1 MNKQYSLVG
10 IKFYLAISILF
21 TFSSDLFGQSKKR
34 VVRKV
39 QEVNFAEMSIKG
51 TFRNPDGAFLVQ
63 KKGIKFMPLIDVQKN
78 MDKKIREASFY
89 VR

>member
-1 MNKQYSLVG
+1 MEEKTFRNNY
-10 IKFYLAISILF
+10 FNFFFAILF
-21 TFSSDLFGQSKKR
+21 ILSTTAMAQSKKR

-51 TFRNPDGAFLVQ
+51 TVRNPDGAFLVQ

>member
-1 MNKQYSLVG
+1 MKAYLLVCTLFVAIAIPSYS
-10 IKFYLAISILF
+10 
-21 TFSSDLFGQSKKR
+21 QSKKK

-39 QEVNFAEMSIKG
+39 QEVNFSEMSIKG
-51 TFRNPDGAFLVQ
+51 TIRNPDGAFLVQ
-63 KKGIKFMPLIDVQKN
+63 KKGIKFMPLVDVQKN

>member
-1 MNKQYSLVG
+1 MRA
-10 IKFYLAISILF
+10 YLLLSFVFVVMSTQA
-21 TFSSDLFGQSKKR
+21 FSQSKKK

-39 QEVNFAEMSIKG
+39 QEVNFSEMSIKG
-51 TFRNPDGAFLVQ
+51 TIRNPDGAFLVQ
-63 KKGIKFMPLIDVQKN
+63 KKGIKFMPLVDVQKN

>member
-1 MNKQYSLVG
+1 VGKNTFRTNLISLFVV
-10 IKFYLAISILF
+10 SIMIAPSLS
-21 TFSSDLFGQSKKR
+21 FSQSKKR

-51 TFRNPDGAFLVQ
+51 TVRNPDGAFLVQ

>member
-1 MNKQYSLVG
+1 MRAYLLFCLMLV
-10 IKFYLAISILF
+10 LVSIPS
-21 TFSSDLFGQSKKR
+21 FSQSKKK

-39 QEVNFAEMSIKG
+39 QEVNFSEMSIKG
-51 TFRNPDGAFLVQ
+51 TIRNPDGAFLVQ
-63 KKGIKFMPLIDVQKN
+63 KKGIKFMPLVDVQKN

>member
-1 MNKQYSLVG
+1 MRAYILLSYILIFVSG
-10 IKFYLAISILF
+10 ILPEPA
-21 TFSSDLFGQSKKR
+21 FSQSKKT

-51 TFRNPDGAFLVQ
+51 TIRNPDGAFLVQ
-63 KKGIKFMPLIDVQKN
+63 KKGIKFMPLVDVQKN
-78 MDKKIREASFY
+78 MDKKIRDASFY

>member
-1 MNKQYSLVG
+1 MEEKTFRS
-10 IKFYLAISILF
+10 FYFKIFFTFLIAISLP
-21 TFSSDLFGQSKKR
+21 TMAQSKKR

-51 TFRNPDGAFLVQ
+51 TVRNPDGAFLVQ

>member
-1 MNKQYSLVG
+1 MGKNTFRTNLISLFVV
-10 IKFYLAISILF
+10 SIMIAPSLS
-21 TFSSDLFGQSKKR
+21 FSQSKKR

-51 TFRNPDGAFLVQ
+51 TVRNPDGAFLVQ

>member
-1 MNKQYSLVG
+1 MNTFRTY
-10 IKFYLAISILF
+10 SILLI
-21 TFSSDLFGQSKKR
+21 TSLLILPTDFSIAKSK

-51 TFRNPDGAFLVQ
+51 TVRNPDGAFLVQ
-63 KKGIKFMPLIDVQKN
+63 KKGIKFMPLVDVQRN

>member
-1 MNKQYSLVG
+1 MKAYLLFCLMLVV
-10 IKFYLAISILF
+10 SIPS
-21 TFSSDLFGQSKKR
+21 FSQSKKK

-39 QEVNFAEMSIKG
+39 QEVNFSEMSIKG
-51 TFRNPDGAFLVQ
+51 TIRNPDGAFLVQ
-63 KKGIKFMPLIDVQKN
+63 KKGIKFMPLVDVQKN

>member
-1 MNKQYSLVG
+1 MNKQYSLFGV
-10 IKFYLAISILF
+10 KFYLVISILF
-21 TFSSDLFGQSKKR
+21 TFSPDLFGQSKKR

-51 TFRNPDGAFLVQ
+51 TVRNPDGAFLVQ